1 MPSNQNHSYSYWI
14 NRDIQQTHNTP
25 HSDTLVYHPTGM
37 YIHTSFSSFTLHLPP
52 SRRDWTSCS
61 LPSAAATSRSLTTE
75 ALDAAC
81 HDRNSIQIYVYS
93 VGWDGIIY
101 SSTNPQSI
109 TMYVLLP
116 NENIAHA
123 STLGRWTGIHIL
135 CWGGSAH
142 LAPWTINNYVILPN
156 RNKVHTHARK
166 VPFIWGGW
174 AQLAPFVGQC
184 GMHTQCGG
192 AESVEIA

>member
-1 MPSNQNHSYSYWI
+1 MCIYIRTYVHTYIHTYVGEITIMPSKPLLLL
-14 NRDIQQTHNTP
+14 RDKQTLTANTQHP
-25 HSDTLVYHPTGM
+25 SHSDILVYHPTGT
-37 YIHTSFSSFTLHLPP
+37 YIHTSSSSFTLHLPP

-81 HDRNSIQIYVYS
+81 RDRSSIQIHVYS

-101 SSTNPQSI
+101 SSTNPRSI

-116 NENIAHA
+116 NENIDPAN
-123 STLGRWTGIHIL
+123 TLRRWTGIHML

-142 LAPWTINNYVILPN
+142 LTPWTINNYD
-156 RNKVHTHARK
+156 TRK
-166 VPFIWGGW
+166 VPFVDELSSLYWTVWYASI
-174 AQLAPFVGQC
+174 
-184 GMHTQCGG
+184 
-192 AESVEIA
+192 